1 MKRLSILLI
10 ICLFLSC
17 RLITE
22 PQELTIIREIIEL
35 AWIKGYNDSNQRT
48 LWYIPG
54 HDDSPGS
61 SLVRVSCDKI
71 ELYLLDSFFVY
82 QNDNISHR
90 YPIEGTGWSWKKL

>member
-54 HDDSPGS
+54 HDDSSGS